1 MVGPKG
7 TSPGPKLSAL
17 KLAAGA
23 QSAKLSAEPSST
35 AKLSG
40 KPSGNLSA
48 TKHSTKSSAT
58 AKNSASGGKKA
69 PTLKVVLLGDLGVGK
84 TCLRSQFVHH
94 VFTNA
99 YRATIGGDY
108 LTTSVYLP
116 SQAGQEQEPSVTQA
130 QFDNNHYL
138 SISDTHQPHQRNASE
153 SLEKV
158 NLQIWD
164 TAGQERFNSISQAFY
179 RGTDVVVLVYDITN
193 YESVLSIRDWFKR
206 FLESCHVDKPRVVI
220 VGNKIDKGSERC
232 VNIDEIREIL
242 VRNNKISLDDYVEN
256 WDTDLVEVS
265 SKKLDLVEK
274 LFLRVAELGVDM
286 LNELSEEED
295 PRVLKKRRRNILG
308 FDSIDLTDGN
318 FSSSSCAC

>member
-1 MVGPKG
+1 MVAK
-7 TSPGPKLSAL
+7 PGK
-17 KLAAGA
+17 
-23 QSAKLSAEPSST
+23 SAKKITPNNDSTNSST
-35 AKLSG
+35 NKS
-40 KPSGNLSA
+40 PSID
-48 TKHSTKSSAT
+48 
-58 AKNSASGGKKA
+58 KK
-69 PTLKVVLLGDLGVGK
+69 TTSILKVVLLGDLGVGK

-116 SQAGQEQEPSVTQA
+116 TETEQQEHTVTQA

-138 SISDTHQPHQRNASE
+138 SITDSHQLHQRAGFASV
-153 SLEKV
+153 EKV

-193 YESVLSIRDWFKR
+193 YESVLSIRDWFQR
-206 FLESCHVDKPRVVI
+206 FLESCHVEKPRVVI
-220 VGNKIDKGSERC
+220 VGNKIDKVNERC

-242 VRNNKISLDDYVEN
+242 VRNNKISFDDYVDN
-256 WDTDLVEVS
+256 WETDLVEVT

-286 LNELSEEED
+286 IHDLNVESEEN
-295 PRVLKKRRRNILG
+295 PRTVKKRKRNILG